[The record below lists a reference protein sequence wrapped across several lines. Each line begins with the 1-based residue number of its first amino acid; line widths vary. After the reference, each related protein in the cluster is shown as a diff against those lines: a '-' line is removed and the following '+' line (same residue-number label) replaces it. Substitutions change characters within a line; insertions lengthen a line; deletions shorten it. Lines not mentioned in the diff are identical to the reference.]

1 MKVGDLVRCWHV
13 PHPYTLRRPRRIRP
27 VPKMIGIVVD
37 AIDAPDEVEVYVPS
51 ENRKYWF
58 SSDEYEVINESR

>member
-1 MKVGDLVRCWHV
+1 MKVGDLVRCWWNFHRWKV
-13 PHPYTLRRPRRIRP
+13 HSASARGPA
-27 VPKMIGIVVD
+27 MIGILMDV
-37 AIDAPDEVEVYVPS
+37 IDAPDEVEVYVPS

>member
-1 MKVGDLVRCWHV
+1 
-13 PHPYTLRRPRRIRP
+13 
-27 VPKMIGIVVD
+27 MIGIVVD

-58 SSDEYEVINESR
+58 SSDEYEVICESR